1 MKENTTQSKTQALA
15 NKLGIKEIAKKNTSV
30 PITKLKEIKNGIKE
44 VVHKFLCDKY
54 PNEYYE
60 VDATCFIEDKD
71 GKFNMQNEKG
81 YRLVLPK
88 KAFEI
93 ENDKHNGFMV
103 GNPTNY
109 VDGITKL
116 FALDVSKIG
125 ETRNNK

>member
-1 MKENTTQSKTQALA
+1 
-15 NKLGIKEIAKKNTSV
+15 
-30 PITKLKEIKNGIKE
+30 
-44 VVHKFLCDKY
+44 
-54 PNEYYE
+54 
-60 VDATCFIEDKD
+60 
-71 GKFNMQNEKG
+71 MQNEKG